1 MTSPGASHRPGRFD
15 VIGEEECWRLLDVA
29 VVGRLGFTTD
39 TGVTILPVNFVAF
52 EQRIYVRTDPNGPMA
67 DLANGHDGIAFET
80 DYHDD
85 LFQSGWSIL
94 AQGRTSDVTTA
105 EADRVMANSHRL
117 GPWAPGD
124 RTLFVA
130 LTPETINGRRIS
142 MH

>member
-1 MTSPGASHRPGRFD
+1 MISED
-15 VIGEEECWRLLDVA
+15 ECWRLLDVA
-29 VVGRLGFTTD
+29 VVGRLGFIID
-39 TGVTILPVNFVAF
+39 ASVTILPLNFVAF
-52 EQRIYVRTDPNGPMA
+52 ERQIYVRTDPHGPMA
-67 DLANGHDGIAFET
+67 DLANGRDGVAFET
-80 DYHDD
+80 DHHDD

-94 AQGRTSDVTTA
+94 VQGRTSGVTAA

-130 LTPETINGRRIS
+130 LTPETISGRRVS